1 MANTERIDEL
11 KRRVQ
16 MDPAS
21 IAFAALAEEYR
32 REGRFEEAI
41 ATCSTGLRRHPS
53 YLSAHVTLG
62 RAWASLGR
70 IDEARAEFEHVL
82 RLAPENLAAI
92 RALAE
97 IHNATET
104 AAEPRLVHEAGPVSA
119 AIVACRL
126 APPEIK
132 HRLRSLSQSRNIPRA
147 CRQHSWGSNTSS
159 TRSLARGARTPT
171 SSAPALADRSSQL
184 FAWTPLLRCRSIG
197 VYIESARTAAG
208 PAWMDSSSRTR
219 PTFDISPDSAP
230 RRERW
235 F

>member
-11 KRRVQ
+11 TRRVQ

-32 REGRFEEAI
+32 RDGRFEEAI
-41 ATCSTGLRRHPS
+41 ATCATGLRRHPS

-104 AAEPRLVHEAGPVSA
+104 AAEPRLVHDAGPVSPLSSPA
-119 AIVACRL
+119 A
-126 APPEIK
+126 
-132 HRLRSLSQSRNIPRA
+132 STTRNQA
-147 CRQHSWGSNTSS
+147 
-159 TRSLARGARTPT
+159 SLALAVSIPQHTPSVPPAVVGLEHFLDAIARARCADPNLVGAGAR
-171 SSAPALADRSSQL
+171 
-184 FAWTPLLRCRSIG
+184 
-197 VYIESARTAAG
+197 
-208 PAWMDSSSRTR
+208 
-219 PTFDISPDSAP
+219 
-230 RRERW
+230 
-235 F
+235 